1 MSGRTKIANL
11 TIYILMINHESLSSP
26 RFPVLH
32 HLLELAQTHVH
43 WVGNAIQPSHPLSSH
58 SPTAFDLSQHQDLFQ
73 WVSCLHQ
80 VAKVWELLLQISL
93 SSEYSGLISFKI
105 DWFDLFAVQG
115 TLESL
120 LQPHSLK
127 ASVLPWSAFGAQSI
141 WSHGPKPCLTQW
153 NHEPCHPR
161 QTGHAEQ
168 FWQNTVHWRRER
180 LENCMNG
187 IKRQKD
193 MMLKDELHRS
203 VGSQYAPWEEWR
215 NNSRKNEETEPKQ
228 TNKQTPS
235 CGCDWW
241 WK

>member
-153 NHEPCHPR
+153 NNEPCHAGPPKMDESWCRVLTKRGPLEKAMANHFGKIGLRTPR
-161 QTGHAEQ
+161 
-168 FWQNTVHWRRER
+168 TVWKSK
-180 LENCMNG
+180 N
-187 IKRQKD
+187 K
-193 MMLKDELHRS
+193 LHRKM
-203 VGSQYAPWEEWR
+203 
-215 NNSRKNEETEPKQ
+215 NSLGQ
-228 TNKQTPS
+228 
-235 CGCDWW
+235 
-241 WK
+241 

>member
-153 NHEPCHPR
+153 NNEPCHAGPPKMDGSWCSDKTWS
-161 QTGHAEQ
+161 TGEGNGKPLH
-168 FWQNTVHWRRER
+168 HSC
-180 LENCMNG
+180 LENPMKCM
-187 IKRQKD
+187 KRQK
-193 MMLKDELHRS
+193 MWHWKM
-203 VGSQYAPWEEWR
+203 
-215 NNSRKNEETEPKQ
+215 NSP
-228 TNKQTPS
+228 
-235 CGCDWW
+235 GW
-241 WK
+241 